1 MDVPKEVLDE
11 LEKRINRLQAIIEIA
26 ERKLPASQQRPVP
39 KPPSSFP
46 VYLWTGAAWVIGGLL
61 ILLFLRSRY
70 GETLSSAP
78 TGVSMAVYLVLA
90 LGVTALL
97 LAYYF
102 SQRKKQEDVLDI
114 DEMARSAKRLLKEF
128 YFPLREALKSNDRDS
143 LRAIADKLLEDPLLA
158 KAMDVLHE
166 GNPKLCAYALYLY
179 VSKEAVNEEDIEE
192 ALQELD
198 NKPLRKLLITMLDG
212 RRV

>member
-26 ERKLPASQQRPVP
+26 ERELPPSQQRPVP
-39 KPPSSFP
+39 KPQSPLP
-46 VYLWTGAAWVIGGLL
+46 VYLWTSAAWIIGGLL

-70 GETLSSAP
+70 GETLNSVPA
-78 TGVSMAVYLVLA
+78 GVSMAVYLILA
-90 LGVTALL
+90 LGAAALL

-102 SQRKKQEDVLDI
+102 SQRKKPEDVLDI

-166 GNPKLCAYALYLY
+166 GDPKLCAYALYLY
-179 VSKEAVNEEDIEE
+179 VSREAVNEEDIEE
-192 ALQELD
+192 ALQGLN
-198 NKPLRKLLITMLDG
+198 NKPLRKLLSTMLEEK
-212 RRV
+212 RV